1 MTNTFRLGRIAG
13 VPIGLSWTWIPVF
26 AFFVWSLAVSVFPL
40 TDPGLARGTYV
51 AMAAVA
57 SLLFFA
63 SILLHELGH
72 ALSARREGVEIVSIT
87 VWLLGGIARFRGR
100 FPSAD
105 AELRI
110 AIAGP
115 LVTAALAASFVA
127 LAVLTHLG
135 GALDGVLAWLGFVN
149 LLLLAVNLL
158 PALPLDGG
166 RIFRAA
172 LWRRRGD
179 LIWATRLAAATG
191 VGIGGLLIAAGIL
204 IAFTAGTFSGAWL
217 AVIGVFVLGAARNE
231 ARLVSLQD
239 ALEGF
244 VVSDLM
250 TPDPTVSQAEQNLGE
265 FMATTG
271 ADAAEAS
278 YPVLDGL
285 RPIGILPSPRQFA
298 GHASTTLRVR
308 DRMVRLDD
316 VPSLAADEPA
326 ADAIRAMVEAE
337 AENALVMDDG
347 RLAGIVSSRDVN
359 EALKVGAR
367 RPRTMRRARRP
378 APDGHR

>member
-26 AFFVWSLAVSVFPL
+26 GFFVWSLAVSVFPL

-63 SILLHELGH
+63 SVLLHELGH

-105 AELRI
+105 AEFRI

-135 GALDGVLAWLGFVN
+135 AALDGVLAWLGFVN

-204 IAFTAGTFSGAWL
+204 IAFTAGAFSGAWL
-217 AVIGVFVLGAARNE
+217 AVIGVFVLGAARDE
-231 ARLVSLQD
+231 ARLVALQD

-244 VVSDLM
+244 VVADLM

-271 ADAAEAS
+271 ADASEAS

-298 GHASTTLRVR
+298 GHALTTLRVR

-337 AENALVMDDG
+337 AQNALVMDDG

-378 APDGHR
+378 APGGHR